1 MFYLKKVGIIFGG
14 VSTEH
19 DVSVVSGISVLNN
32 INKEKYE
39 VYPIYIDK
47 EGKWYKYLGEAKDI
61 KVGDKID
68 QLQIIENIIEYLKNL
83 DVVFPVMHGSFGEDG
98 SIQGFLEVLNIPYV
112 GCRVL
117 ASSIGMDK
125 AYTKIIFEKARN

>member
-1 MFYLKKVGIIFGG
+1 MKKIGIIFGG